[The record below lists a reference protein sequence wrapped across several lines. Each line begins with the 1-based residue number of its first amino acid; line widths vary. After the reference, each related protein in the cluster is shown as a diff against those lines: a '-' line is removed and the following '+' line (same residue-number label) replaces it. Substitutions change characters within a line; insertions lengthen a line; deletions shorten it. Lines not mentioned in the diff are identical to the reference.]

1 MTAYLDHASA
11 TPLDPRV
18 AAAMADAVRT
28 LWADPESLHDAGRA
42 PAEGLETARA
52 QVAALIGAEPDDVI
66 FTSGPTESRNLAV
79 RGLVAG
85 NRALGT
91 RVVASTVEHPV
102 THAVLQAL
110 ERDGATVVRVGVD
123 GDGYLDPAAVAA
135 AIDDDTALVTITHG
149 QPEIGTIQSIGA
161 LIAAARGVRPEVR
174 IHLDGADTVGLLPVD
189 LEGIDALTLGGPALG
204 APRWAGALW
213 IRPGA
218 RLHPLMVGGAE
229 EMGKRPG
236 APDLPAIVALGLAA
250 QIAAREAPARLAHLR
265 RLGARLA
272 SGLTAVERVR
282 LNGPSP
288 QDRLP
293 GNVQVSVGDVEAQS
307 LVLALAGHG
316 VACAPGSACSA
327 DARKAAPTLEAIG
340 LEAPWTHSA
349 VLFTAGPATTDAE
362 IDHAI
367 TAFAEA
373 VAHLR
378 SMSTLTG

>member
-1 MTAYLDHASA
+1 VTAYLDHASA
-11 TPLDPRV
+11 APLDPRV
-18 AAAMADAVRT
+18 AQAMADAVGT

-42 PAEGLETARA
+42 PAEALETARA
-52 QVAALIGAEPDDVI
+52 QIAALIGAEPDDVI

-85 NRALGT
+85 NRALGA
-91 RVVASTVEHPV
+91 RIVASTVEHPV

-135 AIDDDTALVTITHG
+135 AIDDETSVLTITHG
-149 QPEIGTIQSIGA
+149 QSEIGTIQPVGELIGA
-161 LIAAARGVRPEVR
+161 ARAARPEVR
-174 IHLDGADTVGLLPVD
+174 IHLDAADTAGVLPIGIEGL
-189 LEGIDALTLGGPALG
+189 DALTLGGPALG
-204 APRWAGALW
+204 APRWVGALW
-213 IRPGA
+213 VRPGA

-236 APDLPAIVALGLAA
+236 APDLPAIVALGVAA
-250 QIAAREAPARLAHLR
+250 EIAVQEAAAHVVHLR

-272 SGLTAVERVR
+272 TGLAATARVR
-282 LNGPSP
+282 LNGPP
-288 QDRLP
+288 PDQRLP
-293 GNVQVSVGDVEAQS
+293 GHVQVSVGDVEAQS

-349 VLFTAGPATTDAE
+349 VLFTAGPTTTEAE

-378 SMSTLTG
+378 SMSTLRG